1 MLKTSTLCH
10 SHDHHKHCISQA
22 LESAE
27 ALCTQRGVRLTPLRK
42 RVLELVWQ
50 SHKPL
55 GAYDILDMLSR
66 EDGRRAAPPTVYRG
80 LDFLLEN
87 GLIHRLASLNAYIG
101 CSHPEVPHEGYFMI
115 CKHCN
120 NAYELAQHSTIDTA
134 IAAEAEQ
141 MGFAVETQ
149 MVEILGTCAACRA
162 VA

>member
-1 MLKTSTLCH
+1 MLKTSTLCR
-10 SHDHHKHCISQA
+10 SDHHQYCISHA

-27 ALCTQRGVRLTPLRK
+27 EVCAQRGVRLTPLRK

-66 EDGRRAAPPTVYRG
+66 EDDRRAAPPTVYRG

-101 CSHPEVPHEGYFMI
+101 CSHPEEPHAGYFMI
-115 CKHCN
+115 CQQCN
-120 NAYELAQHSTIDTA
+120 NAYELVQHTA
-134 IAAEAEQ
+134 IDAAIAEEAQ
-141 MGFAVETQ
+141 SMGFAVDTQ
-149 MVEILGTCAACRA
+149 MVEILGTCAPCRA
-162 VA
+162 CA

>member
-1 MLKTSTLCH
+1 MLKTSTLCE
-10 SHDHHKHCISQA
+10 SEHHQHCISRA

-27 ALCTQRGVRLTPLRK
+27 QVCAQRGVRLTPLRK

-66 EDGRRAAPPTVYRG
+66 EDGRRAAPPTVYRA

-101 CSHPEVPHEGYFMI
+101 CRHPEVPPVGYFMI
-115 CKHCN
+115 CKQCS
-120 NAYELAQHSTIDTA
+120 NAYELAEHTAIDTA
-134 IAAEAEQ
+134 IAAETEL
-141 MGFAVETQ
+141 MGSPVEPQ
-149 MVEILGTCAACRA
+149 MVEIFGTCAACRESA
-162 VA
+162 

>member
-1 MLKTSTLCH
+1 MLKTSTLCQ
-10 SHDHHKHCISQA
+10 SDHHHECISQA

-27 ALCTQRGVRLTPLRK
+27 ELCAQRGVRLTPLRK
-42 RVLELVWQ
+42 RVLELVWH

-55 GAYDILDMLSR
+55 GAYDILEMLSR

-101 CSHPEVPHEGYFMI
+101 CSHPEVAHERYFMI

-120 NAYELAQHSTIDTA
+120 NAYELVQHAAIDTA
-134 IAAEAEQ
+134 IHAQAKH
-141 MGFAVETQ
+141 MGFDVETQ
-149 MVEILGTCAACRA
+149 MVELLGTCAACRECA
-162 VA
+162 